1 MATDAG
7 YAKYVCDQLHDA
19 GGITTI
25 RMFGEYGLYRHGK
38 IVALIADNQ
47 LFVKP
52 TPGGEA
58 VLGTPTW
65 GPPYPGAKPFFN
77 VSDLLDDPE
86 TLVRLI
92 VATDAALPAPKKKA
106 PKAKAPAVKAPVVKA
121 PAKKSGAK
129 QSAAKKP
136 VAKKPAAKKPA
147 AKKPAAKRPPA
158 RKPVAAKRAVKKA
171 APKK

>member
-7 YAKYVCDQLHDA
+7 YAKYVCDQLRAA
-19 GGITTI
+19 GGIDAR

-52 TPGGEA
+52 TPEGAA
-58 VLGTPTW
+58 VLGTPTY

-86 TLVRLI
+86 WLVRL
-92 VATDAALPAPKKKA
+92 VLATDAALPPPKKKPERRVA
-106 PKAKAPAVKAPVVKA
+106 MQKKGGVKPAVVS
-121 PAKKSGAK
+121 PA
-129 QSAAKKP
+129 
-136 VAKKPAAKKPA
+136 
-147 AKKPAAKRPPA
+147 
-158 RKPVAAKRAVKKA
+158 KKA
-171 APKK
+171 APKKAAPKRIVSKRVTPKKPATKK

>member
-7 YAKYVCDQLHDA
+7 YAKYVCDQLQAA
-19 GGITTI
+19 GGISAR

-52 TPGGEA
+52 TPAGEA
-58 VLGTPTW
+58 VLGTPTY

-86 TLVRLI
+86 WLVRLI
-92 VATDAALPAPKKKA
+92 EATDAALPPPKKK
-106 PKAKAPAVKAPVVKA
+106 PERKAKRETKAGARPTTVRSVK
-121 PAKKSGAK
+121 
-129 QSAAKKP
+129 Q
-136 VAKKPAAKKPA
+136 
-147 AKKPAAKRPPA
+147 
-158 RKPVAAKRAVKKA
+158 A
-171 APKK
+171 APKKAVLTKAASTRAVPERATSKTPATKK